1 MTACLDTNVLVDILN
16 KRHPFVRQRY
26 ETELGSGRQIVVS
39 SLAAHEL
46 MFGALIS
53 PQPDRHTEQA
63 RRLLNDHD
71 IAEWSPSDAYAAA
84 RLRAQLRREGRTTGS
99 FDTLLA
105 GQALN
110 RGWTL
115 VTANT
120 REFSRIDGLA
130 IEDWSLP
137 AT

>member
-16 KRHPFVRQRY
+16 DRRPVVRRRY
-26 ETELGSGRQIVVS
+26 ESELGSERKIVVS

-53 PQPDRHTEQA
+53 PKPDLHAELV
-63 RRLLNDHD
+63 RRLLSDHD
-71 IAEWSPSDAYAAA
+71 VAEWTPSDAYAVA
-84 RLRAQLRREGRTTGS
+84 RLRAQLRREGRTIGS
-99 FDTLLA
+99 FDALMA

-120 REFSRIDGLA
+120 REFSRIEGLA
-130 IEDWSLP
+130 IEDWSRP
-137 AT
+137 AA